1 MRRRDFITLVGGAAA
16 AWPLAARAQQ
26 PPMPLIGFLRSTE
39 QNGTEQL
46 VSAFLQGLNESG
58 YVERQNVAIEYR
70 WGNDDA
76 ARLPDLAA
84 DLVGRQVAVIVANGV
99 AVKPA
104 MAATTTI
111 PIVFV
116 IGIDP
121 VRSGLVS
128 SLNRPG
134 GNVTGVSILTTED
147 LHAKR
152 LEILHALVPQTT
164 VVAALLDPNVVE
176 SEILASS
183 IEAAARAIGLRIV
196 IVKAGDQHKFDAAF
210 SAIGKFG
217 AGALL
222 VGGGA
227 LFVTHRRQI
236 VDLAA
241 RQALP
246 AIYMTRDS
254 VDVGGLISYGPSQ
267 RDAYRRAG
275 VYVGRILHGAK
286 AAELPVELPTKYEL
300 VINHKTARAL
310 GLTIPS
316 SLLVTADEVI
326 E

>member
-1 MRRRDFITLVGGAAA
+1 MLIAKTWRSNTVGAMTM
-16 AWPLAARAQQ
+16 PRAC
-26 PPMPLIGFLRSTE
+26 RTS
-39 QNGTEQL
+39 
-46 VSAFLQGLNESG
+46 
-58 YVERQNVAIEYR
+58 
-70 WGNDDA
+70 
-76 ARLPDLAA
+76 AA

-147 LHAKR
+147 LHTKR

-164 VVAALLDPNVVE
+164 VVAALLDPNFVE

-183 IEAAARAIGLRIV
+183 IEAAASAIGLRIV
-196 IVKAGDQHKFDAAF
+196 VVKAGDQHKFDAAF

-300 VINHKTARAL
+300 VINYKTAKAL

-316 SLLVTADEVI
+316 SLLAIADEVI